1 MTDRDEAP
9 ETAHVE
15 DEYEEMQACP
25 LPLMEVLDV
34 LHGDKTVMY
43 GTLRVA
49 AVSTRRG
56 EITPAFHHATPAG
69 MSVLMPNGDT
79 ETVSMP
85 GVQSAANDEQDAAS
99 GRQTRLSE
107 YRSSSLITTQN
118 RAEGGLQQ
126 NYSRETGLRC
136 PSGSITRRCLL
147 ASTAASHEALPNP
160 AEN

>member
-85 GVQSAANDEQDAAS
+85 GVQSAANDEQD
-99 GRQTRLSE
+99 GRVAVRPD
-107 YRSSSLITTQN
+107 
-118 RAEGGLQQ
+118 
-126 NYSRETGLRC
+126 C
-136 PSGSITRRCLL
+136 PSTVLRPSLRGGACSPALRLPTRRFQILPKIRTATMTL
-147 ASTAASHEALPNP
+147 RSTRV
-160 AEN
+160 